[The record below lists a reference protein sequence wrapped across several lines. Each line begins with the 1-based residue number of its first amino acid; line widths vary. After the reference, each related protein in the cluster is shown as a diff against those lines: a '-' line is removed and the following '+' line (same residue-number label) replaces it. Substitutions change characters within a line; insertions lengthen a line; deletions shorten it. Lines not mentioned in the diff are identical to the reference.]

1 MKKLTFKN
9 LVSLAQQESPPAI
22 DVTSGVLSALSA
34 LNLDNADPYRAYT
47 WFGAASAA
55 VAACILIAVT
65 MFWQSGSDSVNEI
78 MTYVSWIAQ

>member
-9 LVSLAQQESPPAI
+9 LVSLARREPPPAI
-22 DVTSGVLSALSA
+22 DVTNGVLSALTA
-34 LNLDNADPYRAYT
+34 LDLDNADPYRAYT

-55 VAACILIAVT
+55 VAACILVAVT
-65 MFWQSGSDSVNEI
+65 LFWQSGSDSVNEM